1 VKIII
6 PKLVFAAALSAAVL
20 GLGIGTSRAS
30 YYGDEKWCAVTD
42 NGGGTVIWDCE
53 FETADDCSPAVLVG
67 NRGFCAI
74 NPYWQPPQPSTNSQR

>member
-20 GLGIGTSRAS
+20 AFGVKPSRAGS
-30 YYGDEKWCAVTD
+30 YGDEKWCAVSD
-42 NGGGTVIWDCE
+42 DGDHMVWDCE
-53 FETADDCSPAVLVG
+53 FDTADDCTPAILVG